1 MKKLLILVLV
11 FLISS
16 QNPAEALFGS
26 ECKKPKST
34 VSSLGK
40 QINSS
45 QKSLNSANSRQSKIW
60 RTIVLTDA
68 MRKERYKSCMA
79 PSGGI
84 ELGEEICKGMLAPY
98 PKTVEECS
106 VSNSIC
112 TQVANQ
118 IYSLTT
124 KIEQLKNN
132 QAQVIVNNQ
141 KCFDPLD
148 IVRAQEEVKY

>member
-1 MKKLLILVLV
+1 MKKLLTLVLV

-34 VSSLGK
+34 VASLEK

-45 QKSLNSANSRQSKIW
+45 QKSLNSANSKQSRIW
-60 RTIVLTDA
+60 RTVVLTDA

-79 PSGGI
+79 PSTGI
-84 ELGEEICKGMLAPY
+84 QFGEEICRGMLAPY
-98 PKTVEECS
+98 PKTVQECS
-106 VSNSIC
+106 VSNSEC
-112 TQVANQ
+112 SEVANL

-124 KIEQLKNN
+124 KIEKIKND

-141 KCFDPLD
+141 KCFDPLVV
-148 IVRAQEEVKY
+148 VRAQEEVKY